1 MMTSSGDFMSLG
13 KTSVGVGEE
22 GSGDGGEGERVGCDN
37 VGILVS
43 LSIEVVSPGFSMSFV
58 GAAV

>member
-1 MMTSSGDFMSLG
+1 MSLG
-13 KTSVGVGEE
+13 KASVGVGEE

-43 LSIEVVSPGFSMSFV
+43 LSIDVVSSCFSMFFV
-58 GAAV
+58 GAAVRVG